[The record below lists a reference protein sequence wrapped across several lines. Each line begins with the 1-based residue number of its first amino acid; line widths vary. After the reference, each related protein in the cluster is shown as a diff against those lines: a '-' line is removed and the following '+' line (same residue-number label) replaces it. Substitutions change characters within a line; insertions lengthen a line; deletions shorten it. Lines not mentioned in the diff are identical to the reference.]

1 MEKKK
6 KIITHEM
13 TVTVDYVQQWERRVT
28 GVASTGQH
36 CLVFKHTRLIQE
48 ALECESLKSQD
59 RARTEP
65 ECWRGVKKKN

>member
-1 MEKKK
+1 
-6 KIITHEM
+6 M
-13 TVTVDYVQQWERRVT
+13 TVTVDYIQQWERRVT

-36 CLVFKHTRLIQE
+36 CLVLKHTRLIQE

-65 ECWRGVKKKN
+65 ECWRGGGGGVKKKKASPVPK

>member
-1 MEKKK
+1 
-6 KIITHEM
+6 M
-13 TVTVDYVQQWERRVT
+13 TVTVDYIQQWDRRVT

-59 RARTEP
+59 RARNEP
-65 ECWRGVKKKN
+65 ECWRGRKVKKKKEKT